1 MADDA
6 LHQACLSVDLDK
18 ISRALEAHSSVASK
32 KEVVHARKVRDR
44 LKLEV
49 ERKKEVVGDDFDM
62 PVTESREPI

>member
-44 LKLEV
+44 LKLE
-49 ERKKEVVGDDFDM
+49 RKKEVVGDDFDM